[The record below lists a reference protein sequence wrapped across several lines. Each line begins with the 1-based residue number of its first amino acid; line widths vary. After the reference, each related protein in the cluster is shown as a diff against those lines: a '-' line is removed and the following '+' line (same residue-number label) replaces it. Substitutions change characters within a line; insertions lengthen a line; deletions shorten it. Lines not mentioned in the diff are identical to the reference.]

1 MGANFSR
8 DTKELLSRAAV
19 KHKHCRLAELHAL
32 IAGIGSLGVQEN
44 GWPVLLVQSEN
55 LPAVRRADFLLRA
68 LGAEPPV
75 CGVFVGGKGKA
86 PFYSLTLE
94 GKDLPRLLKELGFM
108 SSRGVLR
115 EITVPAP
122 ASMLKNECCRRAFLR
137 GAFLADGYVSDPESA
152 YHLEIV
158 PAGEARAEELK
169 NLLESLGVRSRIT
182 LRKGRHLVY
191 IKESEA
197 ISDVLSLTGAFQSR
211 LEWENARVYR
221 SIQGQVNRQVNCET
235 ANLAKTS
242 KAGSEQAEAIR
253 RIAETRGLSVLPA
266 HLMEIARLRMEH
278 PELSLQELGELLDPP
293 VGKSGVNHRLRKIM
307 EYAGDLS

>member
-1 MGANFSR
+1 MGAGFSR
-8 DTKELLSRAAV
+8 DMKEALSRVAV

-32 IAGIGSLGVQEN
+32 IAGIGTLAVQED
-44 GWPVLLVQSEN
+44 GRPILLLQSEN
-55 LPAVRRADFLLRA
+55 LPAVRRADFLLRS
-68 LGAEPPV
+68 LGAGPD
-75 CGVFVGGKGKA
+75 CSVFLSGKGRA
-86 PFYSLTLE
+86 PFYSLSLTE
-94 GKDLPRLLKELGFM
+94 ESLPGLLKELGFM

-152 YHLEIV
+152 YHMEIV
-158 PAGEARAEELK
+158 PAGEARAKELQS
-169 NLLESLGVRSRIT
+169 LLESLGVRSRIT

-253 RIAETRGLSVLPA
+253 RLQEARGLSVLPP
-266 HLMEIARLRMEH
+266 HLKEIALLRMEH

-307 EYAGDLS
+307 EYAAEVK